1 MPIFLASGLT
11 EDSQI
16 LRPTSAVGL
25 EQYLVLVKMFKE
37 NLASNRSVVGK
48 GRSIL
53 TAFSD
58 NDGYPFGTAPKLDK
72 WFRLVAP

>member
-16 LRPTSAVGL
+16 LRPSAVGL

-37 NLASNRSVVGK
+37 NLASNISVVGK

-58 NDGYPFGTAPKLDK
+58 NDGYSFGTTPKLDK
-72 WFRLVAP
+72 RFRLVAP